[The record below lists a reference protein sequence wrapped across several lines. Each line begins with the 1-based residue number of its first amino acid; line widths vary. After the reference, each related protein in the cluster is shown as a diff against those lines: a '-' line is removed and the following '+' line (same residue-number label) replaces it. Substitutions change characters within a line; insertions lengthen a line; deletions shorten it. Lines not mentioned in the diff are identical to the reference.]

1 MPCTGIRF
9 LLVEDHELQR
19 NMFAQLLRT
28 LGASEVHLAED
39 GRAAL
44 RVLRDPD
51 RPVDIVVSD
60 MSMPGM
66 DGLEFIRNLSDSGTR
81 VSLILASALDQGVLL
96 SIAHM
101 AHAYKVR
108 LLGVMAKPP
117 TAAKLVPMME
127 LFRSGAP
134 TRERIDDG
142 FELQEI
148 ADGWAHDDFEAWL
161 EPRVHLTTGT
171 VRSLEVSPRWRH
183 STRGVLPPE
192 PFLPSIRARGLNDD
206 FIWLM
211 VQKAAAHLHALQ
223 EQGHDLTVS
232 VNLALTSL
240 NDPRIASRVQHIVE
254 SAGVSPR
261 RMVLSV
267 SEAALNTDSAKSL
280 ENLARLR
287 VLGFGVAVDDF
298 GNGPMEAE
306 QLALVAFTEMKIK
319 SSFVRGADAD
329 GNARAGLAASLEIA
343 QRLRL
348 KTIAS
353 GISSKDEWALLREWE
368 CDYGQ
373 GPFISP
379 PLPLAELPGWL
390 GRRSAGRISG
400 T

>member
-1 MPCTGIRF
+1 LPCTGISF
-9 LLVEDHELQR
+9 LVVEDHELQR

-28 LGASEVHLAED
+28 LGASEVHVAED

-81 VSLILASALDQGVLL
+81 VSLILASALDHDVLL

-101 AHAYKVR
+101 AHAYKVQ

-117 TAAKLVPMME
+117 TAAKLVPMVE

-134 TRERIDDG
+134 TRERIEDG

-148 ADGWAHDDFEAWL
+148 ADAWAHDDFEAWL

-171 VRSLEVSPRWRH
+171 VRSVEVSPRWRH
-183 STRGVLPPE
+183 STRGVLPPGA
-192 PFLPSIRARGLNDD
+192 FLPSIRARGLNDD

-211 VQKAAAHLHALQ
+211 VQKAAAHLHELQ
-223 EQGHDLTVS
+223 QQGHDLTAS

-287 VLGFGVAVDDF
+287 VLGFGVGVDDF

-306 QLALVAFTEMKIK
+306 QLSLVAFTEMKIK
-319 SSFVRGADAD
+319 CSFVRGADVD

-390 GRRSAGRISG
+390 GRRSAGRISS

>member
-1 MPCTGIRF
+1 MPCTGIHF
-9 LLVEDHELQR
+9 LVVEDHELQR
-19 NMFAQLLRT
+19 SMLAQLLRT
-28 LGASEVHLAED
+28 LGAGEVHVAED

-51 RPVDIVVSD
+51 RPIDIVVSD

-81 VSLILASALDQGVLL
+81 VSLIMVSALDQDVLL

-101 AHAYKVR
+101 ANAYKVQ

-117 TAAKLVPMME
+117 TAAKLVPMVE
-127 LFRSGAP
+127 LFRSGTP
-134 TRERIDDG
+134 TRKGIEDG
-142 FELQEI
+142 IELQEI
-148 ADGWAHDDFEAWL
+148 ADAWAHDELEAWL

-183 STRGVLPPE
+183 ATRGVLQPE
-192 PFLPSIRARGLNDD
+192 AFLPSIRARGLNDD
-206 FIWLM
+206 FVWLM
-211 VQKAAAHLHALQ
+211 VQKAAAHCHELQ
-223 EQGHDLTVS
+223 QQGHDLSVS

-240 NDPRIASRVQHIVE
+240 NDPKIASRVQHIVE
-254 SAGVSPR
+254 AAGIPPQ

-267 SEAALNTDSAKSL
+267 SEAALNTDSAKAL

-298 GNGPMEAE
+298 GNGPMEME
-306 QLALVAFTEMKIK
+306 QLSLVAFTEMKIK
-319 SSFVRGADAD
+319 SSFVSGSGCK
-329 GNARAGLAASLEIA
+329 GNAQVGLAASLEIG

-353 GISSKDEWALLREWE
+353 GVSSKEEWAFLRGWE
-368 CDYGQ
+368 CDFGQ
-373 GPFISP
+373 GPFISA
-379 PLPLAELPGWL
+379 PLPVADVPGWL
-390 GRRSAGRISG
+390 ARRSADRISG
-400 T
+400 D

>member
-9 LLVEDHELQR
+9 LVVEDHELQR
-19 NMFAQLLRT
+19 NMFGQLLRT

-51 RPVDIVVSD
+51 RPVDIVISD

-66 DGLEFIRNLSDSGTR
+66 DGLEFIRNLSDAGTR
-81 VSLILASALDQGVLL
+81 VSLILASALEHDVLL

-101 AHAYKVR
+101 ARAYKVH

-117 TAAKLVPMME
+117 TAAKLVPMVE
-127 LFRSGAP
+127 LFRSATP
-134 TRERIDDG
+134 TREGIEDG

-148 ADGWAHDDFEAWL
+148 ADAWAHDEFEAWL

-171 VRSLEVSPRWRH
+171 VRGVDVSPRWRH
-183 STRGVLPPE
+183 SARGVLPPE
-192 PFLPSIRARGLNDD
+192 AFLPSITARGLNDD
-206 FIWLM
+206 FVWLM
-211 VQKAAAHLHALQ
+211 VQKAAAHCHELQ
-223 EQGHDLTVS
+223 QQGHELTVS
-232 VNLALTSL
+232 VKLALMSL
-240 NDPRIASRVQHIVE
+240 DDPRIASRVQHIAE
-254 SAGVSPR
+254 AAGISPR

-267 SEAALNTDSAKSL
+267 SEAALNTDSAKAL
-280 ENLARLR
+280 ETLARLR

-298 GNGPMEAE
+298 GNGPMAVE
-306 QLALVAFTEMKIK
+306 QLSLVAFTEMKIQG
-319 SSFVRGADAD
+319 SFVSGSRAD
-329 GNARAGLAASLEIA
+329 GNARAGLAASLEIG

-348 KTIAS
+348 KTVAC
-353 GISSKDEWALLREWE
+353 GVSSKDEWALLREWE

-379 PLPLAELPGWL
+379 PLPPADLPAWLA
-390 GRRSAGRISG
+390 RRSAGRIAG
-400 T
+400 D

>member
-9 LLVEDHELQR
+9 LVVEDHELQR

-28 LGASEVHLAED
+28 LGASEVHVAED

-51 RPVDIVVSD
+51 RPVDIVISD

-81 VSLILASALDQGVLL
+81 VSLILASALDHDVLL

-101 AHAYKVR
+101 AQAYKVQ

-117 TAAKLVPMME
+117 TAAKLVPMVE

-134 TRERIDDG
+134 TSERIEDG
-142 FELQEI
+142 FELQDI
-148 ADGWAHDDFEAWL
+148 ADAWAHDDFEAWL

-171 VRSLEVSPRWRH
+171 VRSVEVSPRWRH

-192 PFLPSIRARGLNDD
+192 SFLPSIRARGLNDD

-211 VQKAAAHLHALQ
+211 VQKAAAHLRELQ
-223 EQGHDLTVS
+223 QQGHDLTVS
-232 VNLALTSL
+232 VNLALASL

-267 SEAALNTDSAKSL
+267 SEAALDTASAKSL

-306 QLALVAFTEMKIK
+306 QLSLVAFTEMKIK

-348 KTIAS
+348 KTIAG

-379 PLPLAELPGWL
+379 PLPLAELPAWL
-390 GRRSAGRISG
+390 GRRSAGRISSP
-400 T
+400 